1 MCIFLLFWCP
11 HSVCSFSLILS
22 CQSGRQRCQSTA
34 ATGYSE
40 DALVSHWEK
49 DSDGVR
55 LNLGTGGSRPRPSES
70 VIFFCASHWVVS
82 FFVCLFCFCYVFGLG
97 LFLFEIMGQTV
108 STPLTL
114 TLDHWREDKSR
125 IHNPSVEVKKG
136 KWQTLYSS
144 EWPFSLPIIKGVK
157 MQIFGIWSV
166 SHLDQVLYIV
176 VWEDLATFSPSWA
189 RSFLS
194 SAGPLSMGTYDIQE
208 APKKTV
214 LSGPD
219 VDLLLLHLPLPY
231 SPFLQPQGAE
241 SGIPELPPPSG
252 TGATPL
258 FHRPPFSVPEVP
270 AQGTRS
276 KRGTSPETSVA
287 LSARVQAR

>member
-1 MCIFLLFWCP
+1 MG
-11 HSVCSFSLILS
+11 SS
-22 CQSGRQRCQSTA
+22 QSGHRGLQ
-34 ATGYSE
+34 
-40 DALVSHWEK
+40 
-49 DSDGVR
+49 
-55 LNLGTGGSRPRPSES
+55 PSES
-70 VIFFCASHWVVS
+70 VIFFCTSHS
-82 FFVCLFCFCYVFGLG
+82 FFVCPFCFCFVFGLG

-108 STPLTL
+108 STLLTL
-114 TLDHWREDKSR
+114 TDHWREDKSR

-157 MQIFGIWSV
+157 MQIFRIWPV

-176 VWEDLATFSPSWA
+176 VWEDLATFLPSWA
-189 RSFLS
+189 HSFLS
-194 SAGPLSMGTYDIQE
+194 SAGPLSMGTYDLQE

-214 LSGPD
+214 LSDPD
-219 VDLLLLHLPLPY
+219 VDLLLLDLPLPY
-231 SPFLQPQGAE
+231 SPSLQPQGAE
-241 SGIPELPPPSG
+241 GGTPELPPPSG
-252 TGATPL
+252 TGTTPL
-258 FHRPPFSVPEVP
+258 FHRPPFSVREVP